1 VLGAMICG
9 VDILL
14 EVIEGLFVADGSC
27 RDLELHG
34 EDLSKGWAP
43 ERRGRYSEEAP
54 ARDWWRRGDR
64 EDDPRV
70 EGGRGV
76 HEGQRWRRLLGDD
89 VEGIN
94 K

>member
-14 EVIEGLFVADGSC
+14 EVIEGLFVADGSR

-54 ARDWWRRGDR
+54 ARDW
-64 EDDPRV
+64 
-70 EGGRGV
+70 
-76 HEGQRWRRLLGDD
+76 
-89 VEGIN
+89 
-94 K
+94 